1 MSFVLKLVI
10 SKRERKQGTD
20 NVGTGKGVFR
30 KELNVWPELAELRM
44 NSVLLSQS
52 FLTSRKTK
60 LNFLCRKEKFP

>member
-1 MSFVLKLVI
+1 M
-10 SKRERKQGTD
+10 
-20 NVGTGKGVFR
+20 GTGSCGGFVAKKKTPGRGVFR
-30 KELNVWPELAELRM
+30 KELYVWPELAELRM